1 MFGQT
6 TARPIRFVHALLNPY
21 ACIWIDFES
30 SQTYSLLMSLLPQ
43 YSRIQRENWWIWF
56 KTVLVMTPVLV
67 LGRVALGTQRPI
79 VVKLSR
85 ERSVGL
91 SVRAYVRRSVH
102 CTVEKRRIGSGC
114 RYRSDGSR
122 DETGSGVWGS
132 LHGKGYFWGRFG
144 AWHCIQWGLYG
155 VHAHYVVRFESIES
169 LNQVIAVTYWRCSKY
184 SKYLQNKPVGQYTSR
199 LSRTMLTV
207 LI

>member
-1 MFGQT
+1 MDMVQNGACNDPCLGIRPRHSRNAATDRSRESLT
-6 TARPIRFVHALLNPY
+6 TI
-21 ACIWIDFES
+21 
-30 SQTYSLLMSLLPQ
+30 
-43 YSRIQRENWWIWF
+43 
-56 KTVLVMTPVLV
+56 
-67 LGRVALGTQRPI
+67 G